1 MPDSIMYQED
11 TYVLLAPDLT
21 EQFVTAVELRSILE
35 GLVAALAPDQ
45 VPRDLQGLA
54 PATWVDRLLAT
65 ACTLDTAEGTWQW
78 YVVRLEKTR

>member
-11 TYVLLAPDLT
+11 TYVLLSPGMV
-21 EQFVTAVELRSILE
+21 EQFVTVAELREILQAQVA
-35 GLVAALAPDQ
+35 GLTPDLI
-45 VPRDLQGLA
+45 PTDLQGL
-54 PATWVDRLLAT
+54 PPHRWVDRLLAT